1 MKSKLLL
8 IIGLGAGYVLGA
20 RAGRE
25 KYDAMKAQV
34 DKLWENPRVA
44 RARRDVEA
52 YTRQQAPIIRARA
65 EAAAKA
71 APGAIADAAKDVANR
86 TSDVAKTVADSTV
99 TAAKTVA
106 DTTSKTAKAVAEKTT
121 TVAKDVA
128 DKTST
133 VAKDV
138 ADKTKSTAKAV
149 ADKATDVAADVRG
162 TASSTAASLR
172 GRGEEAVTRAV
183 AAAGTAR
190 DNALDD
196 LDDDATPTAAK

>member
-34 DKLWENPRVA
+34 DKVWENPRVA

-52 YTRQQAPIIRARA
+52 YTRQQAPIIKARA

-86 TSDVAKTVADSTV
+86 TSDVAKRS
-99 TAAKTVA
+99 
-106 DTTSKTAKAVAEKTT
+106 
-121 TVAKDVA
+121 
-128 DKTST
+128 
-133 VAKDV
+133 
-138 ADKTKSTAKAV
+138 
-149 ADKATDVAADVRG
+149 
-162 TASSTAASLR
+162 
-172 GRGEEAVTRAV
+172 EERRVGKECDRV
-183 AAAGTAR
+183 CR
-190 DNALDD
+190 SRWS
-196 LDDDATPTAAK
+196 PYH